1 LKRLTPQNIV
11 IGGAAGAFPPMIG
24 WAVATSGIS
33 LESVLMFSLI
43 FLWTPPHFW
52 ALALFIRGDYENAR
66 VPMLTVT
73 HGRRSTRNHIFFY
86 TVVLALF
93 AFFTSFTSLGGWIYL
108 TTAVV
113 LNSIFVKMSFN
124 IWMREEKE
132 AELDNFR
139 VERRFFRF
147 SLIYLFLQ
155 FGSILFDLG
164 LGTSFSWSLV

>member
-1 LKRLTPQNIV
+1 LTPQNIV

-33 LESVLMFSLI
+33 AESVLMFSLI

-93 AFFTSFTSLGGWIYL
+93 AFLTSFTSLGGWIYL

>member
-1 LKRLTPQNIV
+1 M

-33 LESVLMFSLI
+33 VESVLMFSLI

-52 ALALFIRGDYENAR
+52 ALALFMRGDYENAR

-73 HGRRSTRNHIFFY
+73 HGRRSTRNHIFCY
-86 TVVLALF
+86 TVVLASF
-93 AFFTSFTSLGGWIYL
+93 AFCTSFTSLGGWIYL
-108 TTAVV
+108 VTAVV
-113 LNSIFVKMSFN
+113 LNSIFVKMSFD
-124 IWMREEKE
+124 IWMREENE
-132 AELDNFR
+132 AEVDNFR

-155 FGSILFDLG
+155 FGSILVDLG
-164 LGTSFSWSLV
+164 LGTNFSWSLV